1 MQNVAYIVDVVH
13 RRRRQKLQRQS
24 SAGPL
29 SRSLGT
35 GPSVSFSD
43 SGKGVQ
49 RLLLLLLLRISRS
62 PSGRHLS
69 GSGSTFRRRALL
81 DLPGQERKVVDVDA
95 EVAAA
100 AVVVGV
106 RDADG
111 GNAAG

>member
-43 SGKGVQ
+43 SGKGIQ
-49 RLLLLLLLRISRS
+49 RLLLLLRISRS

>member
-49 RLLLLLLLRISRS
+49 WLLLLLRISRS